1 MNVEQQY
8 RKIFPTFRIRIS
20 PPPTP
25 QQEHVPIKFPKWILP
40 SAKSVWTS
48 TLWFL
53 VEMVVMIQLK
63 PMLAVVAPHVG
74 VWLETMRQMV

>member
-8 RKIFPTFRIRIS
+8 RKTFRTSRIRIS

-53 VEMVVMIQLK
+53 VEMIQLETT
-63 PMLAVVAPHVG
+63 LAAAGQPVG
-74 VWLETMRQMV
+74 LWLETMQQMV